1 MYLLFSSTYNQ
12 VPTASVIDMKI
23 KENLEK
29 SGSAKSVAL
38 WNWTPIQKSLLDADL
53 PRVIMTSK
61 WSTGKTRILFVK
73 ALKLAKDGKVVIFVL
88 HYSQI
93 KEENKE
99 SRADEEKVK
108 DEGERKGFRKFL
120 PKFMFK
126 QVTLK
131 NPEKAV
137 KEHNESIKG
146 VEDFSETK
154 NNTHQTSFSDHA
166 PILLYYSLMNEL
178 DQESEKN
185 PQVKANFKLMVSKDL
200 KEDILEKNSFDN
212 GGLVKRLLSFCCTYG
227 RTSNFLL
234 IF

>member
-12 VPTASVIDMKI
+12 VPVASVIDMKI

-61 WSTGKTRILFVK
+61 WSTGKTRILFAK

-93 KEENKE
+93 KEENKD
-99 SRADEEKVK
+99 SRADEEKVE

-146 VEDFSETK
+146 IVEDFSETK
-154 NNTHQTSFSDHA
+154 KDTHQTNFSDHA

-200 KEDILEKNSFDN
+200 KEDILEKNAFHN
-212 GGLVKRLLSFCCTYG
+212 GGLVKIL
-227 RTSNFLL
+227 
-234 IF
+234 